1 MCGYCQQAPRTAG
14 PTTESEVP
22 PQFPARDV
30 DEPVSREHFDRRLA
44 ELTNDLTTRML
55 TIAGLGLA
63 AITALLAAFT

>member
-1 MCGYCQQAPRTAG
+1 M
-14 PTTESEVP
+14 
-22 PQFPARDV
+22 
-30 DEPVSREHFDRRLA
+30 SREHFDRRLA